1 MRGNDIHS
9 RAARRVRV
17 DHRSTATD
25 EFDHRILC
33 DGVHDDVVE
42 DDQLA
47 QLEDA
52 IATVEDVR
60 DERRRELGDT
70 DDYDARVES
79 DTASAALQLHDVV
92 DQRVMEICAERCRA
106 VLVDGDE
113 WVEEGWEDASEVEAA
128 KREAT
133 NWLLEHP
140 ETCKRLWGQRSPT
153 MSTLEVRG

>member
-9 RAARRVRV
+9 RAARRVRG
-17 DHRSTATD
+17 DHRSTATS

-47 QLEDA
+47 QLEDVA
-52 IATVEDVR
+52 ARLEDVR
-60 DERRRELGDT
+60 DDRRNELGET
-70 DDYDARVES
+70 DDYDASYGTELANSLV
-79 DTASAALQLHDVV
+79 DLPTVI
-92 DQRVMEICAERCRA
+92 DQRVMEICAERCRI

-113 WVEEGWEDASEVEAA
+113 WVERGWEDASEVEAA
-128 KREAT
+128 KREAS

-140 ETCKRLWGQRSPT
+140 EACKRLWGQRSPT
-153 MSTLEVRG
+153 MNALEVRD